1 MKQNNFLI
9 NIARLVWVSETTQCA
24 TITHR
29 TPVPC
34 IFYSSLNLSYYV
46 KFKVNHRS
54 VRHVNKFVHINHH
67 DSLVPY
73 MRDFCLGYDHLC
85 GTPIAEGKYLMT
97 DVSLAGITPDVL
109 FERTRKAH
117 GRTYTDRYYGYL
129 MEDMQPKNLFEK

>member
-1 MKQNNFLI
+1 MLSSKLI
-9 NIARLVWVSETTQCA
+9 IALCDTDEE
-24 TITHR
+24 
-29 TPVPC
+29 
-34 IFYSSLNLSYYV
+34 
-46 KFKVNHRS
+46 
-54 VRHVNKFVHINHH
+54 VNKFVHINHH

-129 MEDMQPKNLFEK
+129 MEDMQPKNLFGK